1 MKDRFKNPYFWF
13 GIIGVICSAV
23 NINIES
29 ITSWEILY
37 KDILN
42 ILGNPFLLLSVIM
55 AITGVIIDP
64 TSKGLKDNNK
74 NLTK

>member
-1 MKDRFKNPYFWF
+1 M
-13 GIIGVICSAV
+13 

-42 ILGNPFLLLSVIM
+42 VLGNPFLLLSVIM
-55 AITGVIIDP
+55 AITGVIVDP
-64 TSKGLKDNNK
+64 TTKGLKDNNK

>member
-1 MKDRFKNPYFWF
+1 MNNRFKNPYFWF
-13 GIIGVICSAV
+13 GLVGVICSAV

-37 KDILN
+37 QDILN

-55 AITGVIIDP
+55 AITGVIVDP
-64 TSKGLKDNNK
+64 TSKGLKDNSK

>member
-13 GIIGVICSAV
+13 GLIGVICSAV

-42 ILGNPFLLLSVIM
+42 KLIFGWKI
-55 AITGVIIDP
+55 
-64 TSKGLKDNNK
+64 
-74 NLTK
+74 